1 MSQAEIILIQ
11 PDVVRRIL
19 STFTGLQNI
28 ALFDTWSAGD
38 DTFFKNANQKSKIG
52 QHLRP
57 RSLTCHLERFFAIHT
72 IPNRQPDFAL
82 PFFSRLTHLEILDPV
97 KTWSL
102 WTGLELIPRLTH
114 LAFNGSGV
122 ESFWN
127 NTNTQA
133 FITRTLTTCRNLE
146 ILVFFAH
153 SGGRT
158 QWGTEVVDKFLD
170 TCGDPR
176 CVVLPISNPQ
186 NSWDASF
193 LGMPHC
199 WSIAKDLIRT

>member
-1 MSQAEIILIQ
+1 MAKPTDFYANRVKSICIHRMSQAEIILIQ

-38 DTFFKNANQKSKIG
+38 DTFFKNASQKSKIG

-97 KTWSL
+97 KTWTL
-102 WTGLELIPRLTH
+102 WTGLELIPCLTH
-114 LAFNGSGV
+114 LAF
-122 ESFWN
+122 
-127 NTNTQA
+127 
-133 FITRTLTTCRNLE
+133 
-146 ILVFFAH
+146 
-153 SGGRT
+153 
-158 QWGTEVVDKFLD
+158 
-170 TCGDPR
+170 
-176 CVVLPISNPQ
+176 
-186 NSWDASF
+186 
-193 LGMPHC
+193 
-199 WSIAKDLIRT
+199 KDLVSSLSGIIQTPKSS